1 MADSSRP
8 GCLSYNDGFRPLAD
22 DCNERPRMNRETGTA
37 AVSRWRRVAGWFLFV
52 SYAFG
57 SPVFAV
63 VEAKTGVFSARF
75 NYPPELLYLVSGVQ
89 FFCALVLFRRALAPW
104 STVILTVVSLGAAVS
119 HLKINSVATALP
131 ALLYTVIQ
139 VWYGIQMYRQH
150 RGSRRPPAAAA

>member
-1 MADSSRP
+1 MKRENGRP
-8 GCLSYNDGFRPLAD
+8 PL
-22 DCNERPRMNRETGTA
+22 
-37 AVSRWRRVAGWFLFV
+37 SRWQRVAGWFLFV

-63 VEAKTGVFSARF
+63 LEAKTGVFSARF

-89 FFCALVLFRRALAPW
+89 FICALVLFRRALAPW
-104 STVILTVVSLGAAVS
+104 SIVILTILSLGAVVS

-139 VWYGIQMYRQH
+139 VWYGIQVYRQH
-150 RGSRRPPAAAA
+150 RDESG